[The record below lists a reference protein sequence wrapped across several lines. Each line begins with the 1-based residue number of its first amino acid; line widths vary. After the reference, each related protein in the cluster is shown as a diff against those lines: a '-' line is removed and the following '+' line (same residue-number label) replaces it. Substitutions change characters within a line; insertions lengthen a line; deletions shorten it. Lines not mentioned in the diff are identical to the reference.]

1 VREGVGVFIFVE
13 FEIMIERIIVRIRSG
28 YLLSPNAQAE
38 AHTRQDQTMDA
49 VWMDTHYNSSDVEFA
64 NRTGESV
71 NLANEHRGERAA
83 HLLLRGSCPE
93 FPSSSILTAISLMLV
108 LSVVVFARNHLHK
121 KA

>member
-13 FEIMIERIIVRIRSG
+13 FEIMIERIIVGIRSG
-28 YLLSPNAQAE
+28 NLFSPNAQAE

-49 VWMDTHYNSSDVEFA
+49 VWIDTHYNSSDVEFA
-64 NRTGESV
+64 NRAGESV
-71 NLANEHRGERAA
+71 NLAVNTVANVLHTFYSGVVI
-83 HLLLRGSCPE
+83 PE